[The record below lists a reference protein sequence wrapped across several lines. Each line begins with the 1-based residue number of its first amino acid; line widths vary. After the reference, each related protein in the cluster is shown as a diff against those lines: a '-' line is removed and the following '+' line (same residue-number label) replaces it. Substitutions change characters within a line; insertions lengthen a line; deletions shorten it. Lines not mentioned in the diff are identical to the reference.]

1 MTELIS
7 PTKSICSID
16 TPNAQKYLQQL
27 CKHFA
32 HKIQV
37 SFDKQAGKITF
48 PMGECRLAAD
58 ETMLTM
64 TVVTPDNSEVERL
77 QDIIAQHLARFAFRE
92 YLNFTWHA
100 V

>member
-1 MTELIS
+1 
-7 PTKSICSID
+7 
-16 TPNAQKYLQQL
+16 
-27 CKHFA
+27 
-32 HKIQV
+32 
-37 SFDKQAGKITF
+37 
-48 PMGECRLAAD
+48 MGECRLAAD

-92 YLNFTWHA
+92 DLNFTWHA